1 MSNSIEDAR
10 SVGGQARKNMHA
22 NWAVAYASETRD
34 EKDAAA
40 IAFARRGARRSP
52 IKTDHGHIE
61 GQFAILAEERPY
73 LGRANAAIEERKANM
88 KTKAKATRV
97 LKAEQKVKTMIAL
110 AARRE
115 AEEVR
120 R

>member
-97 LKAEQKVKTMIAL
+97 LKAEEKVKTMIAL